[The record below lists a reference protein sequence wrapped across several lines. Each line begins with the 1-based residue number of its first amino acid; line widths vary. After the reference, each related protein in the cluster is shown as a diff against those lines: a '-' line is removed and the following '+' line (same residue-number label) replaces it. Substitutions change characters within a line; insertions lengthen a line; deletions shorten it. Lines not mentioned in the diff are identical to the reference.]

1 MRIIAKSAIAA
12 AGLSVSLAAATAAA
26 ETASE
31 AGATPLLEEMVVTAA
46 RREQNLGDV
55 AQTVQA
61 LLGEELLDVGV
72 TNLEEAIQ
80 LIPSA
85 VYNST
90 IGPGSTTFSI
100 AVWRLGKPTGTQ
112 PLGTTS
118 TTLPSPCRVGH
129 TRPWQISMTWSA

>member
-100 AVWRLGKPTGTQ
+100 RGVAGAMPGSRRSRRGVRQAWAVGSPT
-112 PLGTTS
+112 
-118 TTLPSPCRVGH
+118 
-129 TRPWQISMTWSA
+129 